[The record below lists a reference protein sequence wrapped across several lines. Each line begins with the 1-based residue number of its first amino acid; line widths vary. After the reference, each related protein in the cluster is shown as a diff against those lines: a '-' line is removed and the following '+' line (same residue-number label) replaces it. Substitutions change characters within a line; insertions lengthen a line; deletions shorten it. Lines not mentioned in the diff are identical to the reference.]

1 MKKIIPDLVTLL
13 NLVCGVCACILALWG
28 EYYPAFIFII
38 GAACFDFL
46 DGFCARLMGAPSE
59 LGKQLDSLCDLV
71 SFGLAPALMAFNWM
85 MHSPAKVPA
94 LAYFSFVFVCCA
106 ALRLARFN
114 IDNSQLHDF
123 KGLAVPAAAMV
134 MAPMLAYGQVCDAR
148 GFDSLLLPLLNS
160 CWFLPVVTVVLGL
173 LMVSRIPMFSL
184 KGKRLSFK
192 DYPRESVHF
201 LSVFLLASP
210 LAVIKGALLK
220 VHFVYATLPLLIL
233 FSMILYI
240 LVNLV
245 ALGTKKTTPEQSL

>member
-1 MKKIIPDLVTLL
+1 MKKIIPDLVTLM
-13 NLVCGVCACILALWG
+13 NLVCGTCACILALWG

-46 DGFCARLMGAPSE
+46 DGFCARLLGSSSE
-59 LGKQLDSLCDLV
+59 LGKQLDSLCDMV

-85 MHSPAKVPA
+85 MHSPARIPA
-94 LAYFSFVFVCCA
+94 LAYFAFVFVCCA

-114 IDNSQLHDF
+114 IDSSQIHDF

-134 MAPMLAYGQVCDAR
+134 MAPMLAFGQVCAEQ
-148 GFDSLLLPLLNS
+148 GFSSILLPLLNS
-160 CWFLPVVTVVLGL
+160 SWFLPALSVLLGL

-201 LSVFLLASP
+201 LSVILLAAP
-210 LAVIKGALLK
+210 LAIAKGALLK
-220 VHFVYATLPLLIL
+220 VHFIYSTLPLLIL
-233 FSMILYI
+233 FAMVLYVR
-240 LVNLV
+240 VNLV
-245 ALGTKKTTPEQSL
+245 AIGRRNEA